1 MAAGKTSLTADL
13 QRLGVNAGD
22 LVMVHSSLRSLGMI
36 DEGAQSV
43 VDAFLDALGPSG
55 TLVGPSFTFGSV
67 GSPSFVFDVLKTP
80 SEMGAVS
87 EEIRRRAGRRR
98 SAHASHSVSVIGP
111 LAPELFASYG
121 ESAWDSESPLAKV
134 IQLGGKFLLLGV
146 TYQSFTAV
154 HVLEIEFG
162 LRHRSVQSI
171 QRKYLNEDGVRSTL
185 ASTVYPRDTGY
196 PGYDFNRLGQ
206 AMEEAGIVKAG
217 PVANAVGRLV
227 PGDKMR
233 SFAAGKVAQDPNY
246 LLQQSG
252 SVTSLQYGATVEL
265 ERGDLSVLDPT
276 AIYTGS

>member
-13 QRLGVNAGD
+13 RRLGVNAGD
-22 LVMVHSSLRSLGMI
+22 LVMVHSSLRSLGMV
-36 DEGAQSV
+36 DEGAQTV
-43 VDAFLDALGPSG
+43 VDAFLDVLGPLG

-67 GSPSFVFDVLKTP
+67 GSRSFVFDVLKTP

-98 SAHASHSVSVIGP
+98 SAHASHSVSAIGP
-111 LAPELFASYG
+111 LAPELFANYG

-162 LRHRSVQSI
+162 LRYRSVQSI
-171 QRKYLNEDGVRSTL
+171 QREYWNEDRVRTTL
-185 ASTVYPRDTGY
+185 ASTVYPRDPAY

-233 SFAAGKVAQDPNY
+233 GFAAGKVAEDPNY
-246 LLQQSG
+246 FLQQGG
-252 SVTSLQYGATVEL
+252 SVTSLQYGATLEL

-276 AIYTGS
+276 AIYTGP